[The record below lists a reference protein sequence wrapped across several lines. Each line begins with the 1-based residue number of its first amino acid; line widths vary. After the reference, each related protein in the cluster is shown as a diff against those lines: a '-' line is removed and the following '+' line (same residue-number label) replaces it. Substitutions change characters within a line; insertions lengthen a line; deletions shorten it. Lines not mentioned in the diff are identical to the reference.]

1 MVEPGV
7 WEQLGPHRR
16 EVLGSHAAH
25 DGRRDGMVRHGGAAV
40 AWRVECDLGPCIK
53 TRCAQVRRIPLPESG
68 EDRRH
73 RRRRRV
79 PSVAGKSQT
88 FTQRHHWPTCQL
100 YRLVVSRT
108 PAHRKSD
115 IVCLL
120 AGDGSRPSGC
130 LLAPILLFCGST
142 TRWSDVCEQI
152 PPDI

>member
-25 DGRRDGMVRHGGAAV
+25 DGRRDGMVRHSGAAV
-40 AWRVECDLGPCIK
+40 AWRGECDLGPCIK
-53 TRCAQVRRIPLPESG
+53 NKVRTGAPDTSSREWGRSPPPPSEEGSFCCRQVPNL
-68 EDRRH
+68 H
-73 RRRRRV
+73 
-79 PSVAGKSQT
+79 A
-88 FTQRHHWPTCQL
+88 RHHWPTCQL